1 MQNHQGQYIATME
14 EFKTLPIEFQTAVRQ
29 VITVHFISGGMM
41 GHFQD
46 SEENEVAESQAD
58 RMEMILKSATNMIAG
73 HEYGLD
79 VSIIQELR
87 LEISETLLSMIE
99 ATATKNLH

>member
-1 MQNHQGQYIATME
+1 MQNSQGQYIATME

-46 SEENEVAESQAD
+46 PEENEIAESQAD
-58 RMEMILKSATNMIAG
+58 RMEMILKTATHAIAG
-73 HEYGLD
+73 YEYSLD
-79 VSIIQELR
+79 VNIIQELR
-87 LEISETLLSMIE
+87 LEISEKLLSAIE
-99 ATATKNLH
+99 ATTTKTLH